1 MNANNST
8 SLTKELADKH
18 RSLCENIGSLGRVV
32 VAFSGGIDSSLVA
45 HVAASELGEN
55 ALIATSGSASL
66 KRSDLSLT
74 QHLADRWKLNHR
86 VITTDELSKTEYRA
100 NPTNRC
106 FYCKTSLYAALQ
118 EIAEKERYDYILNGT
133 NTDDLGDHRPGLQ
146 AANDFNIR
154 SPLVETGFCK
164 SDIRALAEH
173 LGLENAQKP
182 QAACLSSRFPYGS
195 HITQERLAQ
204 VEAAEDV
211 LAALGFTQY
220 RVRHHEEVA
229 RIEIVAQ
236 EMPRAIEVAALL
248 DERVRACGYRFV
260 SLDLG
265 GFRSGA
271 LNEGVI
277 PTVQIHQPG

>member
-1 MNANNST
+1 MNVNNST

-118 EIAEKERYDYILNGT
+118 EIAEKERYDYIPNGT

-277 PTVQIHQPG
+277 PTVQIHEPG

>member
-1 MNANNST
+1 MNVNNST

>member
-1 MNANNST
+1 MNEKDSKLLN
-8 SLTKELADKH
+8 KELADKH
-18 RSLCENIGSLGRVV
+18 RALRENIRSMGRVV

-45 HVAASELGEN
+45 HVATSELGEN

-86 VITTDELSKTEYRA
+86 VITTDELSNTEYRA

-106 FYCKTSLYAALQ
+106 FYCKTSLYTALQ
-118 EIAEKERYDYILNGT
+118 EIAETEHYDYILNGT
-133 NTDDLGDHRPGLQ
+133 NIDDLGDHRPGLQ
-146 AANDFNIR
+146 AASDFSIR

-164 SDIRALAEH
+164 SDIRTLAEY

-204 VEAAEDV
+204 GEAAEDV
-211 LAALGFTQY
+211 LANLGFTQY

-236 EMPRAIEVAALL
+236 EMPHAIEVAEII
-248 DERVRACGYRFV
+248 DERVRTCGYRFV

-277 PTVQIHQPG
+277 PTVQIHEPG

>member
-1 MNANNST
+1 MNVNNST

-195 HITQERLAQ
+195 HITRERLAQ
-204 VEAAEDV
+204 VEAAENV

-236 EMPRAIEVAALL
+236 EMPHAIEVAALI

-277 PTVQIHQPG
+277 PAVQIHEPA

>member
-1 MNANNST
+1 MSE
-8 SLTKELADKH
+8 SDSRLLSEELADKH
-18 RSLCENIGSLGRVV
+18 RALRENIRSMGRVV

-45 HVAASELGEN
+45 HVAATELGEN

-86 VITTDELSKTEYRA
+86 VITTDELSNNEYRA

-106 FYCKTSLYAALQ
+106 FYCKTSLYTALQ
-118 EIAEKERYDYILNGT
+118 EIAETEHYDYILNGT

-146 AANDFNIR
+146 AASDFSIR
-154 SPLVETGFCK
+154 SPLVETEFCK
-164 SDIRALAEH
+164 RDIRTLAEY

-211 LAALGFTQY
+211 LADLGFTQY

-229 RIEIVAQ
+229 RIEIVTQ
-236 EMPRAIEVAALL
+236 EMPHACLLYTSDAA
-248 DERVRACGYRFV
+248 DE
-260 SLDLG
+260 
-265 GFRSGA
+265 
-271 LNEGVI
+271 
-277 PTVQIHQPG
+277 

>member
-1 MNANNST
+1 MNVNNST

-18 RSLCENIGSLGRVV
+18 RSLCKNIGSLGRVV

-195 HITQERLAQ
+195 HITRERLAQ
-204 VEAAEDV
+204 VEAAENV

-236 EMPRAIEVAALL
+236 EMPHVIEVAALI

-277 PTVQIHQPG
+277 PAVQIHEPA

>member
-1 MNANNST
+1 MNVNNST

-18 RSLCENIGSLGRVV
+18 RSLCKNIGSLGRVV

-106 FYCKTSLYAALQ
+106 FYCETSLYAALQ

-195 HITQERLAQ
+195 HITRERLAQ
-204 VEAAEDV
+204 VEAAENV

-236 EMPRAIEVAALL
+236 EMPHAIEVAALI
-248 DERVRACGYRFV
+248 DKRVRACGYRFV

-277 PTVQIHQPG
+277 PAVQIHEPA

>member
-1 MNANNST
+1 MNVNNST

-18 RSLCENIGSLGRVV
+18 RSLCKNIGSLGRVV

-195 HITQERLAQ
+195 HITRERLAQ
-204 VEAAEDV
+204 VEAAENV

-229 RIEIVAQ
+229 RIEIVAL
-236 EMPRAIEVAALL
+236 EMPHAIEVAALI

-277 PTVQIHQPG
+277 PAVQIHEPA

>member
-1 MNANNST
+1 MNEKDSKLLN
-8 SLTKELADKH
+8 KELADKH
-18 RSLCENIGSLGRVV
+18 RALRENIRSMGRVV

-86 VITTDELSKTEYRA
+86 VITTDELSNTEYRA

-106 FYCKTSLYAALQ
+106 FYCKTSLYTALQ
-118 EIAEKERYDYILNGT
+118 EIAETEHYDYILNGT
-133 NTDDLGDHRPGLQ
+133 NIDDLGDHRPGLQ
-146 AANDFNIR
+146 AASDFSIR

-164 SDIRALAEH
+164 SDIRTLAEY

-211 LAALGFTQY
+211 LANLGFTQY

-236 EMPRAIEVAALL
+236 EMPHAIEVAEII
-248 DERVRACGYRFV
+248 DERVRTCGYRFV

-277 PTVQIHQPG
+277 PTVQIHEPG

>member
-195 HITQERLAQ
+195 HITRERLAQ
-204 VEAAEDV
+204 VEAAENV

-236 EMPRAIEVAALL
+236 EMPHAIEVAALI

-277 PTVQIHQPG
+277 PAVQIHEPA

>member
-195 HITQERLAQ
+195 HITRKRLAQ
-204 VEAAEDV
+204 VEAAENV

-236 EMPRAIEVAALL
+236 EMPHAIEVAALI

-277 PTVQIHQPG
+277 PAVQIHEPA

>member
-1 MNANNST
+1 MSNNE
-8 SLTKELADKH
+8 TKLLGEELADKH
-18 RSLCENIGSLGRVV
+18 RALRENIRSMGRVV

-45 HVAASELGEN
+45 HVAATELGVN

-86 VITTDELSKTEYRA
+86 VITTDELSNNEYRA

-106 FYCKTSLYAALQ
+106 FYCKTSLYTALQ
-118 EIAEKERYDYILNGT
+118 EIAETEHYDYILNGT
-133 NTDDLGDHRPGLQ
+133 NTADLGDHRPGLQ
-146 AANDFNIR
+146 AASHFSIR
-154 SPLVETGFCK
+154 SPLVETNFCK
-164 SDIRALAEH
+164 HDIRALAGY

-211 LAALGFTQY
+211 LADLGFTQY

-236 EMPRAIEVAALL
+236 EMPHAIDVAEII
-248 DERVRACGYRFV
+248 DERIRTCGYRFV

-277 PTVQIHQPG
+277 PTVQIHEPS

>member
-1 MNANNST
+1 MNEKDSKLLN
-8 SLTKELADKH
+8 KELADKH
-18 RSLCENIGSLGRVV
+18 RALRENIRSMGRVV

-45 HVAASELGEN
+45 HVATSELGEN

-86 VITTDELSKTEYRA
+86 VITTDELSNTEYRA

-106 FYCKTSLYAALQ
+106 FYCKTSLYTALQ
-118 EIAEKERYDYILNGT
+118 EIAETEHYDYILNGT
-133 NTDDLGDHRPGLQ
+133 NIDDLGDHRPGLQ
-146 AANDFNIR
+146 AASDFSIR

-164 SDIRALAEH
+164 SDIRTLAEY

-204 VEAAEDV
+204 VEAAEDI
-211 LAALGFTQY
+211 LADLGFTQY

-236 EMPRAIEVAALL
+236 EMPHAIEVAEII
-248 DERVRACGYRFV
+248 DERVRTCGYRFV

-277 PTVQIHQPG
+277 PTVQIHEPG

>member
-1 MNANNST
+1 MNENDSN
-8 SLTKELADKH
+8 LLNKELADKH
-18 RSLCENIGSLGRVV
+18 RSLRENIRSMGRVV

-45 HVAASELGEN
+45 HVAATELGEN

-86 VITTDELSKTEYRA
+86 VITTDELSNTEYRA

-106 FYCKTSLYAALQ
+106 FYCKTSLYTALQ
-118 EIAEKERYDYILNGT
+118 EIAETEHYDYILNGT
-133 NTDDLGDHRPGLQ
+133 NIDDLGDHRPGLQ
-146 AANDFNIR
+146 AASDFSIR

-164 SDIRALAEH
+164 SDIRTLAEY

-204 VEAAEDV
+204 VEAAEDI
-211 LAALGFTQY
+211 LADLGFTQY

-236 EMPRAIEVAALL
+236 EMPHAIEVAGII
-248 DERVRACGYRFV
+248 DERVRTCGYRFV

-277 PTVQIHQPG
+277 PTVQIHEPG

>member
-1 MNANNST
+1 MNVNNST
-8 SLTKELADKH
+8 SSTKELADKH
-18 RSLCENIGSLGRVV
+18 RSLCKNIGSLGRVV

-195 HITQERLAQ
+195 HITRERLAQ
-204 VEAAEDV
+204 VEAAENV

-236 EMPRAIEVAALL
+236 EMPHAIEVAALI

-277 PTVQIHQPG
+277 PAVQIHEPA

>member
-1 MNANNST
+1 MNVNNSKP
-8 SLTKELADKH
+8 LTKELADKH
-18 RSLCENIGSLGRVV
+18 RSLRENIRSLGRVV

-45 HVAASELGEN
+45 HVAATELGEN

-86 VITTDELSKTEYRA
+86 VITTDELSNTEYRA

-106 FYCKTSLYAALQ
+106 FYCKTSLYTALQ
-118 EIAEKERYDYILNGT
+118 EIAETEHYDYILNGT
-133 NTDDLGDHRPGLQ
+133 NIDDLGDHRPGLQ
-146 AANDFNIR
+146 AASDFSIR

-164 SDIRALAEH
+164 SDIRTLAEY

-204 VEAAEDV
+204 VEAAEDI
-211 LAALGFTQY
+211 LADLGFTQY

-236 EMPRAIEVAALL
+236 EMPHAIEVAEII
-248 DERVRACGYRFV
+248 DERVRTCGYRFV

-277 PTVQIHQPG
+277 PTVQIHEPG

>member
-1 MNANNST
+1 MNVNNST

-236 EMPRAIEVAALL
+236 EMPRAIEVAALV

-277 PTVQIHQPG
+277 PTVQIHEPG

>member
-1 MNANNST
+1 MNVNNST
-8 SLTKELADKH
+8 PLTKELTDKH
-18 RSLCENIGSLGRVV
+18 RSLCKNIGSLGRVV

-195 HITQERLAQ
+195 HITRERLAQ
-204 VEAAEDV
+204 VEAAENV

-236 EMPRAIEVAALL
+236 EMPHAIEVAALI
-248 DERVRACGYRFV
+248 DKRVRACGYRFV

-277 PTVQIHQPG
+277 PAVQIHEPA

>member
-1 MNANNST
+1 MNVNNST

-55 ALIATSGSASL
+55 ALIATSGAASL

-100 NPTNRC
+100 NPANRC

-195 HITQERLAQ
+195 HITRERLAQ
-204 VEAAEDV
+204 VEAAENV

-236 EMPRAIEVAALL
+236 EMPHAIEVAALI
-248 DERVRACGYRFV
+248 DKRVRACGYRFV

-277 PTVQIHQPG
+277 PAVQIHEPA